1 MSRAIIPGGGPDGGE
16 FLLYQTEDGTAR
28 VEVRVKG
35 ETVWLSLAQMAALF
49 DRDKSGISR
58 HIANV
63 FEEKELERGAT
74 VADFATVQAEGER
87 TVERQVE
94 YFNLDVIISV
104 GYRVKSLRGTQFR
117 IWATQRLREYIVK
130 GFTMD
135 DDRLKAAG
143 GNGHFDEL
151 LARIRDIRSSERM
164 FWRKVLD
171 IYATSED
178 YDPRGAA
185 SVAFFQTVQNKMHWA
200 IHGQTAAEVV
210 HRRADSGKPHMGLKT
225 WAGAGGGPRKSDVTI
240 AKNYLNEDEVKGLNL
255 IVSAY
260 LDFAEL
266 QAMNRRPMTMAAWIK
281 KLDDFLRLS
290 ERDVL
295 THAGKVSH
303 EAALMKANAE
313 YEAYRKMQDTLLRPV
328 DEHFNEAIEKAKS
341 LSKLPSKPKRAR
353 NSDTKE
359 GSS

>member
-1 MSRAIIPGGGPDGGE
+1 MSKAMIPGGGEGSE
-16 FLLYQTEDGTAR
+16 VVLYQTEDGRTR
-28 VEVRVKG
+28 LDVRFEG
-35 ETVWLSLAQMAALF
+35 ETAWLSQADMATLF
-49 DRDKSGISR
+49 ETTPQNITIHVKNIYDEGEVK
-58 HIANV
+58 AAATC
-63 FEEKELERGAT
+63 KESLQVR
-74 VADFATVQAEGER
+74 AEGER
-87 TVERQVE
+87 QVRRSVLH
-94 YFNLDVIISV
+94 YNLDVIISV

-117 IWATQRLREYIVK
+117 IWATQRLREYVVK

-135 DDRLKAAG
+135 DERLKAAG
-143 GNGHFDEL
+143 GGGHFDEL
-151 LARIRDIRSSERM
+151 LARIRDIRSSERL

-185 SVAFFQTVQNKMHWA
+185 SVSFFQTVQNKIHWA

-210 HRRADSGKPHMGLKT
+210 HRRTDASKLHMGMTT
-225 WAGAGGGPRKSDVTI
+225 WAGTGGGPRKSDAGI

-281 KLDDFLRLS
+281 KLDDFLRLT
-290 ERDVL
+290 EREIL

-303 EAALMKANAE
+303 EDALAKANTE
-313 YEAYRKMQDTLLRPV
+313 YEAYRKAQAALPQAV
-328 DEHFNEAIEKAKS
+328 DEHFTEAVEKAKR
-341 LSKLPSKPKRAR
+341 LGKARPKPKRQR
-353 NSDTKE
+353 PDQE
-359 GSS
+359 DRSS